1 MKCMGCCFGQPPARI
16 SLTLL
21 LVPLLLL
28 AAPRLRLLSAEQ
40 SRGLSSGAL
49 EDAGRKLYSQH
60 LRPLFEEH
68 CQSCHTGESGQG
80 GFDLSTAEGLLHG
93 GKSGRAVIPGNPAGS
108 LLYKLVA
115 HEREPAMPPKAPKLS
130 REAIALIEVWISAGA
145 PTASDLATDAT
156 AVNPPSLPQ
165 DSDSPALKLFTEQVR
180 PILQAQCVSCH
191 GGKFKQAGF
200 TLVTRDGLLRGSD
213 NGPVV
218 IPGKAEASLLIK
230 KVRHQHEPGMPYKGQ
245 KLPDNV
251 IAYLAE
257 WINTGVPYDRPLDTS
272 APEALSSLPKSDHWA
287 FQTVVR
293 PPVPKVKNRSWV
305 RNPIDA
311 FVAARQ
317 EEKGVVPL
325 APAEKNVLLRRVHL
339 DLIGLPPTPAEIQ
352 AFQADSSPDAYEKV
366 VERLLDSPRYGE
378 RWGRHWM
385 DVWRYSDWYGFGSQ
399 VRNSQP
405 HMWQWRDWII
415 ESLNQDKGYDRMV
428 LEMLAGDELAPLDLN
443 TLRATG
449 YLARTW
455 YLFNR
460 NVWMQETVEH
470 VAAGFLGITLK
481 CARCHDHKYDPLAQE
496 EYYKFR
502 AFFEPYDVRLERVPG
517 EPDVSKRGI
526 PRVFDAEPREAT
538 NKDPYITAIYAE
550 TYRFIRGDEK
560 SPDKEHPL
568 APAVPEALGN
578 RPVEIQAVTLP
589 REAAFPALRNYV
601 QEDVVKQAKDDIN
614 KTEASLAK
622 AQAARETAQRRLASQ
637 PAAAPAAISAAAPV
651 ATVGPEGANPI
662 DFAKEIKPIF
672 EKNCL
677 SCHKSGNPKSGL
689 ALETLESIQ
698 EGGRL
703 NGAAVIPRRGSESPL
718 ILYLQGKKKPQ
729 MPFGSAPLPEAE
741 IALIQKWIDYLPE
754 EEPAVALRKAEAIA
768 ALAEKQLASARAYLP
783 AVEARIAAG
792 RARLSDPPEP
802 QAESLAKTAL
812 QAERQYQLVKAE
824 ESLFKAQ
831 QKLTEVLSLPKAAD
845 QKDEKER
852 DRKIAAA
859 RKEVESAQA
868 ALTQPS
874 KEFTPIAEQ
883 YPKTSSGRRLALAR
897 WMVNRDNPLT
907 ARVAINHIWLR
918 HFGKPL
924 VPTVVN
930 FGLNGK
936 PPSHPELLD
945 WLASELMDKNW
956 SMKAIHRLMVTSNTY
971 RMRSSTPNPDY
982 ASRTRDPENIYL
994 WRMNPRRMEAEIVRD
1009 SLLSVA
1015 GQLETTMGGPELEET
1030 QAEQVLRRSLYFH
1043 HTPDSQAVFLKLFNA
1058 PDPTDCYKREE
1069 SVVPQQA
1076 LALANSG
1083 LSRTQGRLLARSIS
1097 DRLKS
1102 KSDSAQFIRAA
1113 FETTLGRQPAAKEL
1127 AESQSFLRQQESL
1140 FASKKA
1146 EGPAKAAVTGKV
1158 PPADEPDLR
1167 ARETLVHVLFNH
1179 NDFVTIR

>member
-1 MKCMGCCFGQPPARI
+1 MKFRWMIAIALCLPAAWHLAAMLPKDSPLPSQPSSQTAQEVGSQLYLSHIR
-16 SLTLL
+16 
-21 LVPLLLL
+21 PLL
-28 AAPRLRLLSAEQ
+28 
-40 SRGLSSGAL
+40 
-49 EDAGRKLYSQH
+49 
-60 LRPLFEEH
+60 EEH
-68 CQSCHTGESGQG
+68 CQACHSAKAKQG
-80 GFDLSTAEGLLHG
+80 GFDLSSSEALMRG
-93 GKSGRAVIPGNPAGS
+93 GTKGAAVVPGNAKAS
-108 LLYKLVA
+108 LLYRLVA
-115 HEREPAMPPKAPKLS
+115 HEQEPAMPYKAAKLS
-130 REAIALIEVWISAGA
+130 KEAIALLEMWINLGARAPAEPSATVVAA
-145 PTASDLATDAT
+145 P
-156 AVNPPSLPQ
+156 AVTSAAGG
-165 DSDSPALKLFTEQVR
+165 SEKHFVEKVR
-180 PILQAQCVSCH
+180 PVLQAQCFNCH
-191 GGKFKQAGF
+191 GGKFKQAG
-200 TLVTRDGLLRGSD
+200 LNLQTREALLRGSD
-213 NGPVV
+213 NGAVV
-218 IPGKAEASLLIK
+218 VPGKADESLLVK
-230 KVRHQHEPGMPYKGQ
+230 KIRHEHEPGMPYRAA
-245 KLPDNV
+245 KLPETAIIDLTAWVN
-251 IAYLAE
+251 A
-257 WINTGVPYDRPLDTS
+257 GVPYDRPLEMPTEV
-272 APEALSSLPKSDHWA
+272 PLSQHHQSDHWA
-287 FQTVVR
+287 FQPVKR
-293 PPVPKVKNRSWV
+293 PQLPKARNQAWV

-311 FVAARQ
+311 FVAAKQ
-317 EEKGVVPL
+317 EEKKLSPL
-325 APAEKNVLLRRVHL
+325 APAEKPVLLRRVYL
-339 DLIGLPPTPAEIQ
+339 DLIGLPPTPEEIRN
-352 AFQADSSPDAYEKV
+352 FVADTSPDAYEKV
-366 VERLLDSPRYGE
+366 VDRLLASPRYGE

-385 DVWRYSDWYGFGSQ
+385 DIWRYSDWYGFGSQ
-399 VRNSQP
+399 IRNSQP

-428 LEMLAGDELAPLDLN
+428 LEMFAGDELAPLDLN

-455 YLFNR
+455 YIFNR

-526 PRVFDAEPREAT
+526 PRAYDAEPREAT

-568 APAVPEALGN
+568 APAVPEVLGN
-578 RPVEIQAVTLP
+578 RRVEIQAVTLP
-589 REAAFPALRNYV
+589 REAAFPALRAYV
-601 QEDVVKQAKDDIN
+601 QEDVVKQAKDEIA
-614 KTEASLAK
+614 KAEASVAK
-622 AQAARETAQRRLASQ
+622 AQAAREAAQHRLASQ
-637 PAAAPAAISAAAPV
+637 PAAAPAAISAAAPGAAAGPEV
-651 ATVGPEGANPI
+651 ATPI
-662 DFAKEIKPIF
+662 DFAQEIRPIF

-677 SCHKSGNPKSGL
+677 SCHKSGNAKSGL
-689 ALETLESIQ
+689 ALETFESIQ
-698 EGGRL
+698 EGGTL
-703 NGAAVIPRRGSESPL
+703 NGAAVIPRRSSESPL

-729 MPFGSAPLPEAE
+729 MPFGSAPLPETQ
-741 IALIQKWIDYLPE
+741 IALIQKWIDQLPE
-754 EEPAVALRKAEAIA
+754 EEPAVALRKAETA
-768 ALAEKQLASARAYLP
+768 ALLAEKQLASSRAYLP
-783 AVEARIAAG
+783 AVEARIAAD

-824 ESLFKAQ
+824 ESLVKAQ
-831 QKLTEVLSLPKAAD
+831 QKLTEVLSLPKAANE
-845 QKDEKER
+845 KAEKER
-852 DRKIAAA
+852 DRKVAAA
-859 RKEVESAQA
+859 RKEVESAQT

-907 ARVAINHIWLR
+907 ARVAINHIWMR

-945 WLASELMDKNW
+945 WLASEMMEKDW
-956 SMKAIHRLMVTSNTY
+956 SMKGIHRLMVTSNTY
-971 RMRSSTPNPDY
+971 RMRSSTPDPDY
-982 ASRTRDPENIYL
+982 ASGTRDPENIYL

-1009 SLLSVA
+1009 SLISVS
-1015 GQLETTMGGPELEET
+1015 GQLDTTMGGPEIEEN
-1030 QAEQVLRRSLYFH
+1030 QAERTYRRSLYFH
-1043 HTPDSQAVFLKLFNA
+1043 HTPDSQATFLKLFNA
-1058 PDPTDCYKREE
+1058 PDPTDCYRREE
-1069 SVVPQQA
+1069 SIVPQQA

-1083 LSRTQGRLLARSIS
+1083 LSRTQARLLARSIS

-1102 KSDSAQFIRAA
+1102 GSDSSQFIRAA
-1113 FETTLGRQPAAKEL
+1113 FETTLGRQPGAKEL
-1127 AESQSFLRQQESL
+1127 AESQNFLRQQESL
-1140 FASKKA
+1140 FAAKKTA
-1146 EGPAKAAVTGKV
+1146 GSATAAVAGKV